1 MNTPVLAPVTTPV
14 RLQQRLRPRMRWAGW
29 SKRSVTS
36 WRRVTPHQVVEIVRH
51 AARELVDA
59 EGATFVLRDEGQ
71 CYYVDED
78 AIQPLWRG
86 QRLPLDACISGW
98 AMLHSEQ
105 A

>member
-1 MNTPVLAPVTTPV
+1 MGRLVQAV
-14 RLQQRLRPRMRWAGW
+14 RDFAAARDLD
-29 SKRSVTS
+29 
-36 WRRVTPHQVVEIVRH
+36 QVVEIVRH

-59 EGATFVLRDEGQ
+59 DGATFVLRDEGQ

-86 QRLPLDACISGW
+86 QRFPLDACISGW